1 MVTFVQAQLVYIS
14 GFCFQQ
20 IKYPPPV
27 RSGRYTVPLC
37 QQRYPSLV
45 IDTTLVFD
53 TGTITNFC
61 QCLLPRR
68 QANIGCC
75 FFCLLNPG
83 CDCPY
88 IVSVV
93 VMTAQVPDDI
103 QAFLGVV
110 EVGLQEVRDT
120 WCFCGD
126 LDGALIRLDMVSQ
139 CLMWAEPV
147 FSPSVN
153 FDNLLSAISDM
164 IGHLH
169 SSIWDQ
175 SLLPRR
181 GRPPLNISEQVLS
194 GLLEL
199 EFTQVEIAQM
209 LGCSTRT
216 VHRRLV
222 EFGLSRLTQY
232 TTISDT
238 ELDVLV
244 ESFVSNFP
252 TAGQKTLAGHL
263 STLGYRI
270 QRFRIRESLY
280 RVDPW
285 GVQRRSRRL
294 LHRRKYK
301 VPGPNSLWHIDGNHK
316 LVRWR
321 IVVHGGID
329 GYSRIPVYLSASS
342 NNRSETVL
350 RSFLGAVSK
359 YGLPSRVRA
368 DKGGENVLVS
378 RYMLQHPHRGPG
390 RGSFIT
396 GRSVHNQ
403 RIERLWRDVFSS
415 CTGHLYHMFYSME
428 DEGLL
433 DPVDE
438 VDLFVL
444 HLVFI
449 PRISRQLETFKAAYC
464 RHKLRTEHNRTPL
477 QLWTRGV
484 LATDDLS
491 ALSGVYGLDEIDEV
505 S

>member
-1 MVTFVQAQLVYIS
+1 
-14 GFCFQQ
+14 
-20 IKYPPPV
+20 
-27 RSGRYTVPLC
+27 
-37 QQRYPSLV
+37 
-45 IDTTLVFD
+45 
-53 TGTITNFC
+53 
-61 QCLLPRR
+61 
-68 QANIGCC
+68 
-75 FFCLLNPG
+75 
-83 CDCPY
+83 
-88 IVSVV
+88 
-93 VMTAQVPDDI
+93 MTARGPDTK
-103 QAFLGVV
+103 AFLDVV
-110 EVGLQEVRDT
+110 EVALQQVRDT
-120 WCFCGD
+120 SCCCYGD
-126 LDGALIRLDMVSQ
+126 LDGALIRLDTVLQ
-139 CLMWAEPV
+139 CLMWVEPV

-153 FDNLLSAISDM
+153 FANLLSAVSGMIS
-164 IGHLH
+164 HLH

-175 SLLPRR
+175 NLVPHR
-181 GRPPLNISEQVLS
+181 GRPPMNISERALCS
-194 GLLEL
+194 LLEQ

-209 LGCSTRT
+209 LGCSTKT
-216 VHRRLV
+216 VHRRIV
-222 EFGLSRLTQY
+222 AFGLSRLTQY
-232 TTISDT
+232 TAISDG

-244 ESFVSNFP
+244 DGFVSNFP

-285 GVQRRSRRL
+285 GVEQRSRQL

-321 IVVHGGID
+321 IVTHGGID

-350 RSFLGAVSK
+350 HCFLGAVSK

-428 DEGLL
+428 DEGIL
-433 DPVDE
+433 DPIDE

-449 PRISRQLETFKAAYC
+449 PRINRQLESFKAAYC

-477 QLWTRGV
+477 QLWTRGI
-484 LATDDLS
+484 LATEDLT
-491 ALSGVYGLDEIDEV
+491 ALAGVYGLDEVDEEESSEYGIDWTGPAGFADEAEERVVVPETPNYLSAEQLSLIKTLVNPLQQCDDYGKGLYVATRQLVREV
-505 S
+505 LDC